1 MTAHG
6 ACCAV
11 QVVPPSV
18 VCATKPPA
26 PAAHPIRLPTH
37 ATALRSPVV
46 NVRVR
51 ADENWA
57 ALSITD
63 LGPGIPPEA
72 QTAVFSR
79 FHQVEKDF
87 TGQQDGM
94 GLGLPFVK
102 KVAELHGGAAT
113 LRSKLGAGTTV
124 TVTWPR
130 RKPA

>member
-1 MTAHG
+1 
-6 ACCAV
+6 
-11 QVVPPSV
+11 
-18 VCATKPPA
+18 
-26 PAAHPIRLPTH
+26 
-37 ATALRSPVV
+37 
-46 NVRVR
+46 VR
-51 ADENWA
+51 ADDDCA
-57 ALSITD
+57 ALSVTD

-72 QTAVFSR
+72 QQAVFSR

-113 LRSKLGAGTTV
+113 LHSKLGAGTTV

-130 RKPA
+130 RKAP